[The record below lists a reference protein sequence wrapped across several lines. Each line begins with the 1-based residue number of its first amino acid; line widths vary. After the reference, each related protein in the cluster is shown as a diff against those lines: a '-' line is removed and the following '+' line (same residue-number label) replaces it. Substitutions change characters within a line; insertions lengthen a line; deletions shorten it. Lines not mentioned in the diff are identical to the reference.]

1 VEGQRPSRTVM
12 PRAVVR
18 ADREAYLWW
27 RIRRRL
33 TRRRPLTD
41 IMFGSCAL
49 CVTGRMHDENQ
60 WPAAEGEGVSSL
72 SRGGHGVRSSPSC
85 EVRRPQGSGSAL
97 SKLDCL
103 ES

>member
-1 VEGQRPSRTVM
+1 VEGQRPSRTVV

-18 ADREAYLWW
+18 ADREAYMVAHSPQVDEAPPPDRYHV
-27 RIRRRL
+27 RIMRVVCH
-33 TRRRPLTD
+33 RPE
-41 IMFGSCAL
+41 
-49 CVTGRMHDENQ
+49 HDENQ